1 MEDNNPA
8 WRGMHN
14 QQQQETNRNN
24 PQQQQRYLYD
34 HRNPNKP
41 IPAQNRSSGQR
52 PPGPEVNSSA
62 TTSRFPLDP
71 RFVPPPAVMGPRM
84 GTGGYRPP
92 FPVQAHPVNDPK
104 GLASE
109 GGEAVKIIGAN
120 EIRLMHIVQS
130 GGPQKLC
137 QLWHL
142 DVLESRRTIMRTFRC
157 E

>member
-1 MEDNNPA
+1 
-8 WRGMHN
+8 MHN
-14 QQQQETNRNN
+14 QQPQQESNNRNN
-24 PQQQQRYLYD
+24 PQQRYLYD
-34 HRNPNKP
+34 PRNPNKP
-41 IPAQNRSSGQR
+41 IPAQNRNSGQR

-62 TTSRFPLDP
+62 TSRFPLDP

-92 FPVQAHPVNDPK
+92 FPVQAHPPVNDPK

-142 DVLESRRTIMRTFRC
+142 DVLESRRTIMRTFR
-157 E
+157 

>member
-1 MEDNNPA
+1 
-8 WRGMHN
+8 MHN
-14 QQQQETNRNN
+14 QPQQESSRN
-24 PQQQQRYLYD
+24 PQQRYLYD

-41 IPAQNRSSGQR
+41 IPAQNRGSGQR

-62 TTSRFPLDP
+62 TSRFPLDP

-84 GTGGYRPP
+84 GTSGYRPP

-109 GGEAVKIIGAN
+109 GGDAAKIIGAN
-120 EIRLMHIVQS
+120 EIRLMAIVQS

-142 DVLESRRTIMRTFRC
+142 DVLESRRTIMRTFRY